1 MDILWSPWRS
11 EYIEGFKDETAKKE
25 ECFFCGAIE
34 HITQDTERLVVHRST
49 TCIVVMNKYPYNS
62 GHLLVAP
69 YRHIAE
75 FQQLTP
81 EELTDIMTMLQVSEK
96 ILNDLYSPQGFN
108 IGANLGR
115 AAGAGIPSHLH
126 FHILPRWYGDTN
138 FMATVADIKVVSE
151 SIVKAQVQ
159 IADSFRQHFL

>member
-11 EYIEGFKDETAKKE
+11 EYIEGFKDETSKKE

-34 HITQDTERLVVHRST
+34 NPHQKNERLVVHRAEH
-49 TCIVVMNKYPYNS
+49 CIVMMNKYPYNS

-69 YRHIAE
+69 LRHIGE
-75 FQQLTP
+75 FQDLNSA
-81 EELTDIMTMLQVSEK
+81 ELTNIMAMLQLAEK
-96 ILNDLYSPQGFN
+96 ILNDLYKPQGFN

-115 AAGAGIPSHLH
+115 AAGAGVPSHLH

-138 FMATVADIKVVSE
+138 FMATIGDIKVVSE
-151 SIVKAQVQ
+151 SIAKAHLQ
-159 IADSFRQHFL
+159 IAEAFLTYQQ

>member
-25 ECFFCGAIE
+25 ECFFCAAIE
-34 HITQDTERLVVHRST
+34 NPHQDSERLVVHRAEH
-49 TCIVVMNKYPYNS
+49 CIVMMNKYPYNS

-69 YRHIAE
+69 LRHIAE
-75 FQQLTP
+75 FQ
-81 EELTDIMTMLQVSEK
+81 ELNPIELSDIMLMLQRCEM
-96 ILNDLYSPQGFN
+96 ILSSLYKPQGFN

-115 AAGAGIPSHLH
+115 AAGAGVPSHLH

-138 FMATVADIKVVSE
+138 FMATIGDIKVVSE
-151 SIVKAQVQ
+151 SIAKAHQQ
-159 IADSFRQHFL
+159 ITEAFLTYQQ